1 METTAPDAVDA
12 QLAKRRSI
20 VRSIVGAAVALFI
33 SLLIGVLWRARGWPH
48 RLDASFAGFF
58 FTMAIVQ
65 GVFLPTRRRRG
76 STVLFAFATA
86 TAAWVALH
94 FLNAELLAARSPGGR
109 VLIPSNSTG

>member
-20 VRSIVGAAVALFI
+20 VRSIVGAAVALLV

-65 GVFLPTRRRRG
+65 GVFMPTRRRRG

-94 FLNAELLAARSPGGR
+94 FLNAALLAAR
-109 VLIPSNSTG
+109 